1 MNDGR
6 KQIQEHRYLFD
17 DQEPQ
22 TGHTERFD
30 ALLKREKKPKSK
42 VKLISLLSIVASI
55 AILITI
61 TVKYY
66 TPQAIDNN
74 IPAMPTIEGSEEFKT
89 TNNYYSQQME
99 AQIADIM
106 RKLAYT
112 DADNQAQLT
121 KDLQRIKDSNSDF
134 VNEMAKNEDQE
145 MAIHYLVNHYKAN
158 IHVLENIN
166 EKLGRYT
173 KC

>member
-6 KQIQEHRYLFD
+6 RQIQEHRYLFD

-22 TGHTERFD
+22 AGHTERFD
-30 ALLKREKKPKSK
+30 ALLKKEKKPKSK
-42 VKLISLLSIVASI
+42 VKLISLLSVAASI

-66 TPQAIDNN
+66 TPQAVDND
-74 IPAMPTIEGSEEFKT
+74 ITIEVSEEFKT

-106 RKLAYT
+106 CKLAYT

-134 VNEMAKNEDQE
+134 VYEMAKNEDQE